1 MSASVDTKAARRY
14 ASALFNASR
23 AAGNTEAIQADLALL
38 IGCWNRTPA
47 FRRTLESP
55 RIAAERKQ
63 ALVATVFHQAIDPLT
78 AIFLRLLI
86 EKRREALLPAIQA
99 IFGELAD
106 ELRGLVRATAVVAA
120 PLSDADR
127 LNLLEGLRRRTG
139 KEIDLAVVV
148 NPELIGGAIVRL
160 GDTVIDGSVRGALE
174 RLREAMLRESL

>member
-1 MSASVDTKAARRY
+1 MDTKAARRY

-23 AAGNTEAIQADLALL
+23 AAGNTERVQADLALL
-38 IGCWNRTPA
+38 MECWNRTPA

-55 RIAAERKQ
+55 RIAGERKQ
-63 ALVATVFHQAIDPLT
+63 DLVATVFRDAIDPLT
-78 AIFLRLLI
+78 SLFLRLLI
-86 EKRREALLPAIQA
+86 EKRREALLPAVTT

-106 ELRGLVRATAVVAA
+106 ELRGLVRAMAIVAT

-127 LNLLEGLRRRTG
+127 TRLVQGLRQRTG

-148 NPELIGGAIVRL
+148 NEDIIGGAIVRL

-174 RLREAMLRESL
+174 RLRESMLREST